1 MTKLSTRDTFILFLR
16 AGFSLPGTGYALLSL
31 LETELVR
38 RRALLA
44 PDVFRDTAAT
54 AQCMP
59 GVFAFNLGAGLGY
72 QLGGWR
78 GAAAG
83 GAGLVVPAFVVMW
96 LLAMWLTSGA
106 RPSAWLVGLRPAV
119 VALVALALVDQVRR
133 SGITMPTLWLPLTT
147 LLLVWLFS
155 VSPFAVVA
163 VAAAGS
169 YLYAKYVKP
178 LQ

>member
-83 GAGLVVPAFVVMW
+83 VAGLVVPAFLV
-96 LLAMWLTSGA
+96 MWLTSGA